1 MAPSLQ
7 FNASWLHQES
17 DGIAR
22 QAGSAGIATAPT
34 SAAPPRSMTI
44 DATPWAATA
53 RTDATGARQ
62 AEHAVVSE
70 LLQIARTV
78 LTLEI
83 TFEADPTRPSAASV
97 PAGTARLDTP
107 IVLRDGQVYGRLCC
121 VSDDRRTPVGSR
133 PADALRCVAVLVG
146 KELDRHRRRV
156 ASALASASAT
166 QAAGASPVAARHA
179 IPLLRDRRREIVT
192 ARRFGA
198 AVTEKRHFR

>member
-44 DATPWAATA
+44 DATPRAATA

-83 TFEADPTRPSAASV
+83 TFEADPTRPSGASV
-97 PAGTARLDTP
+97 PAGTAPLDTP
-107 IVLRDGQVYGRLCC
+107 IVQRDGQV
-121 VSDDRRTPVGSR
+121 
-133 PADALRCVAVLVG
+133 
-146 KELDRHRRRV
+146 
-156 ASALASASAT
+156 
-166 QAAGASPVAARHA
+166 
-179 IPLLRDRRREIVT
+179 
-192 ARRFGA
+192 
-198 AVTEKRHFR
+198 